1 MEISTYKGSATMQE
15 LKLFFSTND
24 LFARHAGIE
33 LVDVG
38 PGWAKAS
45 MKIEPFHF
53 NGAKTV
59 HGGAIFTLAD
69 FAFAVAS
76 NSHGSLAMGINT
88 SVSFVKAALKGTLYA
103 EAREQSRNPKLASY
117 SVMITDDAGD
127 VVAIFQGMAY
137 RKKDS
142 IMPAEHK
149 RESGRE

>member
-1 MEISTYKGSATMQE
+1 MQE
-15 LKLFFSTND
+15 LKQFFSTND

-33 LVDVG
+33 LLDAG

-45 MKIEPFHF
+45 MRIEPFHF

-88 SVSFVKAALKGTLYA
+88 SVSFVKAALTGTLYA
-103 EAREQSRNPKLASY
+103 EALEQSKGPKLASY

-137 RKKDS
+137 RKKES
-142 IMPAEHK
+142 IMATDDK
-149 RESGRE
+149 

>member
-1 MEISTYKGSATMQE
+1 MQE
-15 LKLFFSTND
+15 LKEFFSTED
-24 LFARHAGIE
+24 LFARHSGIE
-33 LVDVG
+33 LLDAG

-53 NGAKTV
+53 NGARTV

-76 NSHGSLAMGINT
+76 NSHGTLAMGINT
-88 SVSFVKAALKGTLYA
+88 SVSFVKAATSGTLYA

-117 SVMITDDAGD
+117 SVIITDDAGD

-137 RKKDS
+137 RKKES
-142 IMPAEHK
+142 IMPAG
-149 RESGRE
+149 S

>member
-1 MEISTYKGSATMQE
+1 MQE
-15 LKLFFSTND
+15 LKQFFSTGD
-24 LFARHAGIE
+24 LFARHSGIE
-33 LVDVG
+33 LVDLG

-88 SVSFVKAALKGTLYA
+88 SMSFVKAALKGTLYA
-103 EAREQSRNPKLASY
+103 EATEQSRNPKLASY

-137 RKKDS
+137 RKKES
-142 IMPAEHK
+142 IIPTGHK
-149 RESGRE
+149 REPGTE

>member
-1 MEISTYKGSATMQE
+1 MQNI
-15 LKLFFSTND
+15 KQFFSSND
-24 LFARHAGIE
+24 LFASHAGIE

-76 NSHGSLAMGINT
+76 NSHGTLAMGINT
-88 SVSFVKAALKGTLYA
+88 SVSFVKAALNGTLYA
-103 EAREQSRNPKLASY
+103 EALEQSRGPKLASY
-117 SVMITDDAGD
+117 LVTVTDDAGD

-137 RKKDS
+137 RKKGS
-142 IMPAEHK
+142 IIPAVE
-149 RESGRE
+149 E

>member
-1 MEISTYKGSATMQE
+1 MQE
-15 LKLFFSTND
+15 LKQFFATND

-33 LVDVG
+33 LVDAG

-53 NGAKTV
+53 NGARTV

-88 SVSFVKAALKGTLYA
+88 SVSFVKAALNGTLHA
-103 EAREQSRNPKLASY
+103 EATEQSRNPKLASY

-137 RKKDS
+137 RKKES
-142 IMPAEHK
+142 IMSACGKSEPE
-149 RESGRE
+149 RG